1 MRQRKKIRS
10 AFARAGRCAVALAL
24 AVVFAVS
31 SAEPGMAVTW
41 ADVNDLKS
49 EASSLDAE
57 KKELQEKLD
66 ALADDKSEA
75 INRKILLDQQIANTS
90 AQIQNVEAQIS
101 QYAALITQTQA
112 ELVEAQE
119 KEEAQYE
126 LFCSRVRAMEE
137 RGTISYWSVLFKA
150 DSFTDLLSRLDIINE
165 IMDSDQA
172 VIDELEALQA
182 EIETKMS
189 ELETS
194 KAEEEKAK
202 AELVS
207 KKNELDSQRKEANAV
222 IQELSSNEN
231 ETEAALSEL
240 QAQQDALWAEA
251 QRLSDQL
258 VAQQAANGQ
267 STESNPGGYIWPVDS
282 RYITST
288 MGGRTSPGGI
298 GSTNHKG
305 TDIGRVGYTSSV
317 YASKAGTVI
326 VSQYSSSYGNYV
338 VISHGSGNT
347 TLYAHMSSRKV
358 SVGQYVNQG
367 DVIGITGSTGN
378 STGPHLHFEVTENG
392 VRVNPLSHGA
402 EPQMGYLSGYTLSGS
417 A

>member
-1 MRQRKKIRS
+1 
-10 AFARAGRCAVALAL
+10 
-24 AVVFAVS
+24 
-31 SAEPGMAVTW
+31 MAVTW